1 MAKRFAYLLL
11 TLLFSATLL
20 TSNTNAATPKK
31 IAIAY
36 DVGGRG
42 DNGSNDLAAAGLERA
57 IKKHKISRLDIRE
70 QITDGTLGD
79 RITRVRFL
87 ARNKYQLII
96 CVGSGYAD
104 TVRRISNEFPNT
116 QFAIIDNESVAM
128 TNVSNLSFATNE
140 GVYLAGAALALA
152 SKSGKIGFIGDKSEA
167 SSERLLASFTK
178 GATAGNAKVTVS
190 SKLVDTQATSEV
202 RTLVSDGVDQIFS
215 NWSNTDEV
223 ISTGASFNSGSKRV
237 LISGILPDQYFLNF
251 SAGKKN
257 QYLTVRK
264 RFDLAV
270 EQIIAAEL
278 ADKNMLEIL
287 DSKQGIY
294 GHRYNLKDGGVS
306 VRLVSGGAFTD
317 KVSTQ
322 LTHISWVLVLGRDFE
337 KIIQSSRGYRSRI
350 INDHNGCYTGSKCRN
365 QAKGLCSTRYSWN

>member
-11 TLLFSATLL
+11 TLLFFATLL
-20 TSNTNAATPKK
+20 TPNTNAVTPKK

-57 IKKHKISRLDIRE
+57 IKRHKLSRLDVRE

-96 CVGSGYAD
+96 CVGAGYAD

-116 QFAIIDNESVAM
+116 QFAIIDDESVAM

-140 GVYLAGAALALA
+140 GVYLAGAALAVA

-167 SSERLLASFTK
+167 LSEWHLALFTK
-178 GATAGNAKVTVS
+178 GATAANSKVTVS

-202 RTLVSDGVDQIFS
+202 RTLVNNGVDQIFS
-215 NWSNTDEV
+215 NWSKSDEV

-257 QYLTVRK
+257 QYLTVKK

-278 ADKNMLEIL
+278 AGKNMLDIL
-287 DSKQGIY
+287 DAKQGIY
-294 GHRYNLKDGGVS
+294 GHRYNLKDGGLLVNLVNGS
-306 VRLVSGGAFTD
+306 VLPAKILAISAEIKAG
-317 KVSTQ
+317 KVKN
-322 LTHISWVLVLGRDFE
+322 F
-337 KIIQSSRGYRSRI
+337 KP
-350 INDHNGCYTGSKCRN
+350 
-365 QAKGLCSTRYSWN
+365 

>member
-11 TLLFSATLL
+11 TLLFFATLL
-20 TSNTNAATPKK
+20 TPNTNAVTPKK

-57 IKKHKISRLDIRE
+57 IKRHKLSRLDVRE

-96 CVGSGYAD
+96 CVGAGYAD

-116 QFAIIDNESVAM
+116 QFAIIDDESVAM

-140 GVYLAGAALALA
+140 GVYLAGAALAVA

-167 SSERLLASFTK
+167 LSEWHLALFTK
-178 GATAGNAKVTVS
+178 GATAANSKITVS

-202 RTLVSDGVDQIFS
+202 RTLVNNGVDQIFS
-215 NWSNTDEV
+215 NWSKSDEV

-257 QYLTVRK
+257 QYLTVKK

-278 ADKNMLEIL
+278 AGKNMLNIL
-287 DSKQGIY
+287 DAKQGIY
-294 GHRYNLKDGGVS
+294 GHRYNLKDGGLLVNLVNGS
-306 VRLVSGGAFTD
+306 VLPAKILTISAEIKAG
-317 KVSTQ
+317 KVKN
-322 LTHISWVLVLGRDFE
+322 F
-337 KIIQSSRGYRSRI
+337 KP
-350 INDHNGCYTGSKCRN
+350 
-365 QAKGLCSTRYSWN
+365 

>member
-20 TSNTNAATPKK
+20 TPNTNAATPKK

-57 IKKHKISRLDIRE
+57 IKKHKLSRLDIRE

-116 QFAIIDNESVAM
+116 QFAIIDDESVAM

-167 SSERLLASFTK
+167 SSE
-178 GATAGNAKVTVS
+178 TVS
-190 SKLVDTQATSEV
+190 YTHL
-202 RTLVSDGVDQIFS
+202 TLPTIC
-215 NWSNTDEV
+215 
-223 ISTGASFNSGSKRV
+223 
-237 LISGILPDQYFLNF
+237 
-251 SAGKKN
+251 
-257 QYLTVRK
+257 
-264 RFDLAV
+264 
-270 EQIIAAEL
+270 
-278 ADKNMLEIL
+278 
-287 DSKQGIY
+287 
-294 GHRYNLKDGGVS
+294 S
-306 VRLVSGGAFTD
+306 V
-317 KVSTQ
+317 
-322 LTHISWVLVLGRDFE
+322 
-337 KIIQSSRGYRSRI
+337 
-350 INDHNGCYTGSKCRN
+350 
-365 QAKGLCSTRYSWN
+365 

>member
-1 MAKRFAYLLL
+1 MARRFAYLLL

-20 TSNTNAATPKK
+20 TPNTNAETPKK
-31 IAIAY
+31 IAIVY

-42 DNGSNDLAAAGLERA
+42 DNGSNDLAATGLERA
-57 IKKHKISRLDIRE
+57 IKKHKLSRLDIRE

-87 ARNKYQLII
+87 ARNKYHLII

-104 TVRRISNEFPNT
+104 TVRRISSEFPNT
-116 QFAIIDNESVAM
+116 QFAIIDDESVAM

-167 SSERLLASFTK
+167 SSERNLAVFTK
-178 GATAGNAKVTVS
+178 GATAANAKVTVS
-190 SKLVDTQATSEV
+190 SMLVDTQATSEV
-202 RTLVSDGVDQIFS
+202 RTLVNDGVDQIFT
-215 NWSNTDEV
+215 NWFKTDEV
-223 ISTGASFNSGSKRV
+223 ISTGAAFNSGSKRV

-278 ADKNMLEIL
+278 ADKNILEIL

-306 VRLVSGGAFTD
+306 VRLVSGVAFGA
-317 KVSTQ
+317 KIST
-322 LTHISWVLVLGRDFE
+322 ISNDLKAGRV
-337 KIIQSSRGYRSRI
+337 KNLS
-350 INDHNGCYTGSKCRN
+350 
-365 QAKGLCSTRYSWN
+365 

>member
-20 TSNTNAATPKK
+20 IPNTNAAAPKK

-57 IKKHKISRLDIRE
+57 IKKHKLSRLDIRE

-116 QFAIIDNESVAM
+116 QFAIIDDESVAM

-140 GVYLAGAALALA
+140 GVYLAGAALAVA

-167 SSERLLASFTK
+167 LSERHLALFTK
-178 GATAGNAKVTVS
+178 GATAANAKVTVS

-202 RTLVSDGVDQIFS
+202 RTLVSDGVDQIFT
-215 NWSNTDEV
+215 NWSKSDEV

-270 EQIIAAEL
+270 EQIIGAEL

-306 VRLVSGGAFTD
+306 VRLVSGGAFGA
-317 KVSTQ
+317 K
-322 LTHISWVLVLGRDFE
+322 ISKISNDLKAGRV
-337 KIIQSSRGYRSRI
+337 KNLS
-350 INDHNGCYTGSKCRN
+350 
-365 QAKGLCSTRYSWN
+365 

>member
-1 MAKRFAYLLL
+1 MARRFAYLLL

-20 TSNTNAATPKK
+20 TPNANAATPKK

-57 IKKHKISRLDIRE
+57 IKKHKLSRLDIRE

-87 ARNKYQLII
+87 ARNKYQVII

-116 QFAIIDNESVAM
+116 QFAIIDDESVAM

-167 SSERLLASFTK
+167 SSERNLAIFTK
-178 GATAGNAKVTVS
+178 GATAANAKVTVS

-202 RTLVSDGVDQIFS
+202 RTLISDGVDQIFT
-215 NWSNTDEV
+215 NWFKSDEV
-223 ISTGASFNSGSKRV
+223 ISTVASFNSGSKRV

-278 ADKNMLEIL
+278 ADKNILEIL

-294 GHRYNLKDGGVS
+294 GHRYNLKDGGLLVKLVNGS
-306 VRLVSGGAFTD
+306 VLPAKILTISAEIKAG
-317 KVSTQ
+317 KVKN
-322 LTHISWVLVLGRDFE
+322 F
-337 KIIQSSRGYRSRI
+337 KP
-350 INDHNGCYTGSKCRN
+350 
-365 QAKGLCSTRYSWN
+365 

>member
-1 MAKRFAYLLL
+1 MARRFAYLLL

-20 TSNTNAATPKK
+20 TPNTNAATPKK
-31 IAIAY
+31 IAITY

-57 IKKHKISRLDIRE
+57 IKKHKLSRLDIRE

-116 QFAIIDNESVAM
+116 QFAIIDDESVAM

-167 SSERLLASFTK
+167 SSERNLAIFIK
-178 GATAGNAKVTVS
+178 GATAANAKVTVS

-202 RTLVSDGVDQIFS
+202 RTLVSDGVDQIFT
-215 NWSNTDEV
+215 NWFKSDEV

-306 VRLVSGGAFTD
+306 VRLVSGVAFGA
-317 KVSTQ
+317 KIST
-322 LTHISWVLVLGRDFE
+322 ISNDLKAGRV
-337 KIIQSSRGYRSRI
+337 KNLS
-350 INDHNGCYTGSKCRN
+350 
-365 QAKGLCSTRYSWN
+365 

>member
-20 TSNTNAATPKK
+20 IPNTNAAAPKK

-57 IKKHKISRLDIRE
+57 IKKHKLSRLDIRE

-116 QFAIIDNESVAM
+116 QFAIIDDESVAM

-167 SSERLLASFTK
+167 LSERHLALFTK
-178 GATAGNAKVTVS
+178 GAIAANAKVTVS

-202 RTLVSDGVDQIFS
+202 RTLVSDGVDQIFT
-215 NWSNTDEV
+215 NWFKSDEV

-306 VRLVSGGAFTD
+306 VRLVSGGAFGA
-317 KVSTQ
+317 K
-322 LTHISWVLVLGRDFE
+322 ISKISNDLKAGRV
-337 KIIQSSRGYRSRI
+337 KNLS
-350 INDHNGCYTGSKCRN
+350 
-365 QAKGLCSTRYSWN
+365 

>member
-11 TLLFSATLL
+11 TLLFFATLL
-20 TSNTNAATPKK
+20 TPNTNAVTPKK

-57 IKKHKISRLDIRE
+57 IKRHKLSRLDVRE

-96 CVGSGYAD
+96 CVGAGYAD

-116 QFAIIDNESVAM
+116 QFAIIDDESVAM

-140 GVYLAGAALALA
+140 GVYLAGAALAVA

-167 SSERLLASFTK
+167 LSEWHLALFTK
-178 GATAGNAKVTVS
+178 GATAANSKVTVS
-190 SKLVDTQATSEV
+190 SKLVDTQATSQV
-202 RTLVSDGVDQIFS
+202 RTLVNNGVDQIFS
-215 NWSNTDEV
+215 NWSKSDEV

-257 QYLTVRK
+257 QYLTVKK

-278 ADKNMLEIL
+278 AGKNMLDIL
-287 DSKQGIY
+287 DAKQGIY
-294 GHRYNLKDGGVS
+294 GHRYNLKDGGLLVNLVNGS
-306 VRLVSGGAFTD
+306 VLPAKILTISAEIKAG
-317 KVSTQ
+317 KVKN
-322 LTHISWVLVLGRDFE
+322 F
-337 KIIQSSRGYRSRI
+337 KP
-350 INDHNGCYTGSKCRN
+350 
-365 QAKGLCSTRYSWN
+365 

>member
-1 MAKRFAYLLL
+1 
-11 TLLFSATLL
+11 
-20 TSNTNAATPKK
+20 
-31 IAIAY
+31 
-36 DVGGRG
+36 
-42 DNGSNDLAAAGLERA
+42 
-57 IKKHKISRLDIRE
+57 
-70 QITDGTLGD
+70 LGD

-96 CVGSGYAD
+96 CVGAAYAD

-116 QFAIIDNESVAM
+116 QFAIIDDESVAM

-140 GVYLAGAALALA
+140 GVYLAGAALAVA

-167 SSERLLASFTK
+167 LSEWHLALFTK
-178 GATAGNAKVTVS
+178 GATAANSKVTVS

-202 RTLVSDGVDQIFS
+202 RTLVNNGVDQIFS
-215 NWSNTDEV
+215 NWSKSDEV

-257 QYLTVRK
+257 QYLTVKK

-278 ADKNMLEIL
+278 AGKNMLDIL
-287 DSKQGIY
+287 DAKQGIY
-294 GHRYNLKDGGVS
+294 GHRYNLKDGGLLVNLVNGS
-306 VRLVSGGAFTD
+306 VLPAKILTISAEIKAG
-317 KVSTQ
+317 KVKN
-322 LTHISWVLVLGRDFE
+322 F
-337 KIIQSSRGYRSRI
+337 KP
-350 INDHNGCYTGSKCRN
+350 
-365 QAKGLCSTRYSWN
+365 